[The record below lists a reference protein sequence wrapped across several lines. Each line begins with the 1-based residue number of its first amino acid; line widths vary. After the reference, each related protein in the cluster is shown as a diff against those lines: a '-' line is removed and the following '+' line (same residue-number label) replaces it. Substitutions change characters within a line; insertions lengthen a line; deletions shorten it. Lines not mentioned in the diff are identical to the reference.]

1 MKLPKQLIEK
11 LQERKEDN
19 SFRSLHIY
27 PDGVDFFSNDYLG
40 AAKRIS
46 TRVGKEGSTGSRLI
60 SGNSERTLAIEAEL
74 ATFFDSP
81 SALFFNSG
89 YDANLGFFSCVPQK
103 GDTVIYDQLVHASIR
118 DGIRMGVARSY
129 SFAHNNITELKKK
142 ITRAEG
148 NVYVVVES
156 LYSMDG
162 DQADLIAISA
172 ICEEVGAYLVVDEAH
187 SGGVYGEK
195 GKGMVYA
202 EGLQQK
208 VFARLITFGKAYG
221 SHGAIVL
228 GGDELKDFLVNF
240 SRPLIYTTALS
251 PLLQERLVDV
261 VGQVAKMDKERQKLF
276 ENIQL
281 FRAEARAHNLA
292 LIDSE
297 SAIQAIL
304 ISGNTKALN
313 CAKIL
318 NNKGYNVKAILS
330 PTVPKGEERIRI
342 CLHSFNSEADI
353 RGLIKTLH
361 G

>member
-1 MKLPKQLIEK
+1 MKLPERLIEK

-40 AAKRIS
+40 AAKLVS
-46 TRVGKEGSTGSRLI
+46 TREGKEGSTGSRLI

-74 ATFFDSP
+74 AAFFESP

-129 SFAHNNITELKKK
+129 SFAHNDINELKKK
-142 ITRAEG
+142 IARAAG

-172 ICEEVGAYLVVDEAH
+172 ICEESGAYLVVDEAH
-187 SGGVYGEK
+187 SGGVYGEE
-195 GKGMVYA
+195 GKGMVHA
-202 EGLQQK
+202 AGLQEK

-228 GGDELKDFLVNF
+228 GRRELKDFLVNF

-251 PLLQERLVDV
+251 PLLQERLADV
-261 VGQVAKMDKERQKLF
+261 VAQVAKMNEERQKLF

-281 FRAEARAHNLA
+281 FRAEAKAHNLD
-292 LIDSE
+292 LIASE
-297 SAIQAIL
+297 SAIQAVL
-304 ISGNTKALN
+304 ISGNDKALN

-318 NNKGYNVKAILS
+318 NKEGYNVKAILS

-342 CLHSFNSEADI
+342 CLHSFNSAIEI